1 MEKQILTNDWWPLLK
16 EEFKKEYYQEL
27 REFIKREYKEQVIHP
42 DQDAIF
48 NALHYTA
55 YENVKVVILGQD
67 PYHGPDQA
75 HGLSF
80 SVKPEVRIPPSLRN
94 IFKELHADLGTDI
107 PDEGYLVEWAKQGVL
122 LLNTVL
128 TVREGEAHSHRGKGW
143 ENFTNQVIRLLSER
157 QKPIVFILWGKP
169 AQTKMPLIDESRHKI
184 ITSVHP
190 SPLSASRGFFGSKPF
205 SKTNQFLMEMGE
217 SPIDWEISGAMSRK
231 GT

>member
-122 LLNTVL
+122 L
-128 TVREGEAHSHRGKGW
+128 
-143 ENFTNQVIRLLSER
+143 
-157 QKPIVFILWGKP
+157 
-169 AQTKMPLIDESRHKI
+169 
-184 ITSVHP
+184 
-190 SPLSASRGFFGSKPF
+190 
-205 SKTNQFLMEMGE
+205 
-217 SPIDWEISGAMSRK
+217 
-231 GT
+231 